1 MQIGSVIRKYRKEC
15 GLTQEE
21 MAKRLGVTTPAV
33 NKWENGNTNPDIEL
47 LAPIARL
54 LHISL
59 DTLLSFQEKLTDME
73 IETLIRQMGDKLEK
87 EGFEKTYEWAV
98 QITKKYPNCNMLIW
112 QIAVMLD
119 AGRITGACGNP
130 EQYDEQINAWYEM
143 VLQDENEEIQYH
155 AADSLFGF
163 YLREKEYVAAEKYLN
178 YFSEHDPMKKIFRA
192 RLYKEQGKTE
202 EAYKTIEE
210 VKDAVGIKFKQTFW
224 GYSFRSYVTLNGR
237 QYEASPTQK
246 SYYFDSCILSE
257 IRKLTPKDTEIELV
271 ANVNLCFD
279 NIDFKKSDPELTN
292 IILIHGLPIYLERY
306 GPYNQCVDEMRE
318 SPYLVDYRR
327 WLLDNH
333 EHLQKMEIAEITSTV
348 EAEIE
353 KISKNVLL
361 KYLKE
366 NSYSSL
372 KKTVAKT
379 IISSAAGALPI
390 IGFSVSPT
398 ISSCDVVSS
407 ISKSIKA
414 KQMRWSGFII
424 EARQKL
430 QEEMHENI

>member
-163 YLREKEYVAAEKYLN
+163 YLRKKEYVAAEKYLN
-178 YFSEHDPMKKIFRA
+178 YFSDYDPMKKVKQGQLYMKQGKKEEAFEMLEKAVFSEYTTLNLAFGIMITKALEEKDHGYA
-192 RLYKEQGKTE
+192 RFLAEKMCTLASGFDMGKYNECAAMLNVVTAENNVEGTFQVAKQLLNNVDTICDFQESQLYKHMKFQEVENPYTE
-202 EAYKTIEE
+202 EMKKELLEGFRNAEEFAYMKE
-210 VKDAVGIKFKQTFW
+210 
-224 GYSFRSYVTLNGR
+224 
-237 QYEASPTQK
+237 YEPWEK
-246 SYYFDSCILSE
+246 LLSG
-257 IRKLTPKDTEIELV
+257 
-271 ANVNLCFD
+271 N
-279 NIDFKKSDPELTN
+279 
-292 IILIHGLPIYLERY
+292 
-306 GPYNQCVDEMRE
+306 
-318 SPYLVDYRR
+318 
-327 WLLDNH
+327 
-333 EHLQKMEIAEITSTV
+333 
-348 EAEIE
+348 
-353 KISKNVLL
+353 
-361 KYLKE
+361 
-366 NSYSSL
+366 
-372 KKTVAKT
+372 
-379 IISSAAGALPI
+379 
-390 IGFSVSPT
+390 
-398 ISSCDVVSS
+398 
-407 ISKSIKA
+407 
-414 KQMRWSGFII
+414 
-424 EARQKL
+424 
-430 QEEMHENI
+430 